1 MSFYKNLPRVIMVP
15 CDVVVSCLV
24 RTTLRLVSL
33 LPVRLLLPITRI
45 VGTLVWMVARRRRRI
60 VRRNLDIAFGDT
72 KSPKE
77 KSRLSRKSFQ
87 HAVSS
92 AASFTLQNRW
102 LDRAYLDRFTVFPED
117 NAVLE
122 AGSKTGTAVLS
133 AHVGNWE
140 MGQLYMFLRD
150 FPLIAFARDIGNPF
164 LNAAIRSSRAR
175 RGGAISN
182 TASGAM
188 RQALRRGE
196 NFGILADQN
205 DRRRMHFA
213 DFFGVPASSYIGY
226 ARILLRT
233 RCRILFSACLE
244 ESHSPLRYRFIF
256 RELRP
261 AGDPSQR
268 WTKAE
273 LDTASEK
280 LVRDYLDATEEVVRS
295 HPEQYFWMHRRWKSR
310 PPGSPLLYDNL
321 GQPLDRSI
329 IEKSKAWFA
338 AATSEE
344 SIDPLENVEPGAGT
358 PRARALE
365 IYS

>member
-1 MSFYKNLPRVIMVP
+1 MRFYKNLPGVIMVP
-15 CDVVVSCLV
+15 FNVVISCLI
-24 RTTLRLVSL
+24 RTTLSLVSL
-33 LPVRLLLPITRI
+33 LPVRLLLPITRS
-45 VGTLVWMVARRRRRI
+45 VGTCVWMLARRRRHI

-87 HAVSS
+87 HAASS
-92 AASFTLQNRW
+92 VASFTLQNRW
-102 LDRAYLDRFTVFPED
+102 LNKAYRDRFTVSPED
-117 NAVLE
+117 DALLE
-122 AGSKTGTAVLS
+122 AGSKSGTAVLS

-150 FPLIAFARDIGNPF
+150 FPLVAFARDIGNPF
-164 LNAAIRSSRAR
+164 LNAAIRRSRAQ

-182 TASGAM
+182 SASGAM

-226 ARILLRT
+226 ARILLRS

-244 ESHSPLRYRFIF
+244 ESRSPLRYHFTI

-261 AGDPSQR
+261 AGDPTQR
-268 WTKAE
+268 WTKDE
-273 LDTASEK
+273 LDTASRK
-280 LVRDYLDATEEVVRS
+280 LVRDYLDAAEEVIRS

-310 PPGSPLLYDNL
+310 PLGSPRLYENL

-329 IEKSKAWFA
+329 IEESKAWSGA
-338 AATSEE
+338 A
-344 SIDPLENVEPGAGT
+344 NVET
-358 PRARALE
+358 PADAPPVSALE
-365 IYS
+365 MSCLGPAQK

>member
-1 MSFYKNLPRVIMVP
+1 MSFYKKLPGVIMVP
-15 CDVVVSCLV
+15 FDVVVACLI

-33 LPVRLLLPITRI
+33 LPVRLLLSITRI
-45 VGTLVWMVARRRRRI
+45 VGTLVWMLARRRRRI

-77 KSRLSRKSFQ
+77 KSRLSRRSFQ

-102 LDRAYLDRFTVFPED
+102 LNRAYRDRFTVSPED
-117 NAVLE
+117 NAVLD

-133 AHVGNWE
+133 GHVGNWE

-150 FPLIAFARDIGNPF
+150 FPLVAFARDIGNPY
-164 LNAAIRSSRAR
+164 LNAAIRRSRAQ

-226 ARILLRT
+226 ARILLRA

-244 ESHSPLRYRFIF
+244 ESRSPLRYRFTI

-268 WTKAE
+268 WTKAA
-273 LDTASEK
+273 LDVAAEK

-310 PPGSPLLYDNL
+310 PLGSPRLYDNL
-321 GQPLDRSI
+321 GQPMDPSI
-329 IEKSKAWFA
+329 LEESKAWFGA
-338 AATSEE
+338 A
-344 SIDPLENVEPGAGT
+344 NVEPRTDA
-358 PRARALE
+358 PPVRELE
-365 IYS
+365 MSR